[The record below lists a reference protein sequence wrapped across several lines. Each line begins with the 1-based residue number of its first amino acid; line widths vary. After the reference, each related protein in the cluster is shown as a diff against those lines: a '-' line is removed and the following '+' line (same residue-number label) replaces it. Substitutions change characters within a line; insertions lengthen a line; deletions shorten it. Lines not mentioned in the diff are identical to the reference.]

1 MSRDRSV
8 SDLRERQRAENGWN
22 AQSVRFEKVRFIEF
36 QRVKRLFRL
45 YDVES
50 EILQARGV
58 SREALFIPIGW
69 ESEKRVNLLQEGAG
83 LPDEIP
89 VPQQK

>member
-1 MSRDRSV
+1 
-8 SDLRERQRAENGWN
+8 
-22 AQSVRFEKVRFIEF
+22 
-36 QRVKRLFRL
+36 
-45 YDVES
+45 VES

-89 VPQQK
+89 VPLQK